1 MASDEKDTAEKNKQ
15 GGKSNIVLV
24 LVVILVLLV
33 VGGGG
38 FFAYKMFL
46 APAANQGAGA
56 DDVVDTVNAE
66 DPLGVTQKK
75 SAEAGIMYE
84 VPPFVVNLADPAGTK
99 YLRIA
104 LSFELPSLNKKLPL
118 EIDARLPK
126 IKDTIITTLSAK
138 TLEEIAT
145 SQGKISLKQELLR
158 RVNGIL
164 TSGKVMDIYLTE
176 FVVQA

>member
-1 MASDEKDTAEKNKQ
+1 MASDEKDNTEKNKQ
-15 GGKSNIVLV
+15 GGKSKIVLI
-24 LVVILVLLV
+24 LVVIIVLLV
-33 VGGGG
+33 IGGGG
-38 FFAYKMFL
+38 FVAYKMFL
-46 APAANQGAGA
+46 APVAQQNAGDGTEA
-56 DDVVDTVNAE
+56 VNAE

-75 SAEAGIMYE
+75 SSEAGVMYE
-84 VPPFVVNLADPAGTK
+84 IPAFVVNLADPAGTK
-99 YLRIA
+99 YLRIS

-118 EIDARLPK
+118 EIDSRLPK